1 MYILMCMIL
10 IFLVFCMFIVF
21 KGCFSYIIYKY
32 FLIWDKEEVYE
43 FYNYMRWE
51 YVINI

>member
-1 MYILMCMIL
+1 
-10 IFLVFCMFIVF
+10 MFIVF
-21 KGCFSYIIYKY
+21 KGYFSYIIYKY

-51 YVINI
+51 YVINIWIVINYLDLGS